1 MKQQRRLELSGIQ
14 VGITGEYLVAAELL
28 AAARKLAIRL
38 YWMVRTN
45 TGYPGVVRVESSS
58 RVPLVVRHCG

>member
-1 MKQQRRLELSGIQ
+1 MKQQRRLKLSGIQ
-14 VGITGEYLVAAELL
+14 VGITGECLVAAGLL

-45 TGYPGVVRVESSS
+45 TGLRTPFPAKFRPSGS
-58 RVPLVVRHCG
+58 